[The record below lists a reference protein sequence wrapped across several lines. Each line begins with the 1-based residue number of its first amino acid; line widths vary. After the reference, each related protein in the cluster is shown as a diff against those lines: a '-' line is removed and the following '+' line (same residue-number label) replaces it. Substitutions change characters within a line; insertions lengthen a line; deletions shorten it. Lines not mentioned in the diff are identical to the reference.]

1 MVIMMSGIHDFEE
14 IYEIENSCLQLY
26 DIYDNLKQKFNVTE
40 DNLYVFLK
48 DIGHNSEST
57 ISKEIFSN
65 KIIDITNPNILY
77 IQDCEAL
84 IAYIQECCIEIT
96 QLIKKFH
103 EILNSDLGLIILPT
117 DRTGTQTTKSPETN
131 LVFSLLSS
139 VFIKMSSLLD
149 YITKIAFE
157 VLRCPLPLDKYK
169 KLLSRDKLY
178 GKYRELKIEDCS
190 WTIFEDSTLINTI
203 ISIRDHIIHH
213 GYIDERPKV
222 YHRLENGTCTE
233 RYILMPDTNE
243 SGRLE
248 NCVNRTLFYSKE
260 VKLNELLPE
269 MTREIFQRANKSIEV
284 IIRCY
289 EAQNIKA

>member
-1 MVIMMSGIHDFEE
+1 MSGIYSFEE
-14 IYEIENSCLQLY
+14 IYDIENACLQLY
-26 DIYDNLKQKFNVTE
+26 DIYDDLKQKLKINE
-40 DNLYVFLK
+40 DNLYAFVK

-57 ISKEIFSN
+57 ISKETFCN
-65 KIIDITNPNILY
+65 KMVGIINPNILY

-96 QLIKKFH
+96 QIIKKFY
-103 EILNSDLGLIILPT
+103 EILNNELGLIILPT
-117 DRTGTQTTKSPETN
+117 DSTGIQTTKSPETN

-139 VFIKMSSLLD
+139 VFIKMSSLFD

-157 VLRCPLPLDKYK
+157 ILRNPLPLDSYK

-178 GKYRELKIEDCS
+178 GKYKELKIENCS
-190 WTIFEDSTLINTI
+190 GTIFEGSELINTI
-203 ISIRDHIIHH
+203 ISLRDHIIHH

-222 YHRLENGTCTE
+222 YHKLENGTCIE
-233 RYILMPDTNE
+233 KFILMPDTNE

-260 VKLNELLPE
+260 AKLNELLPE
-269 MTREIFQRANKSIEV
+269 MIREVFQRANESIKV
-284 IIRCY
+284 IIRSY
-289 EAQNIKA
+289 EAHNIKA